1 MSKGAS
7 NAVNWRSGSRPTWKL
22 AVTAALEPW
31 ICLSTCLATSHRR
44 PTRFTKRTCHSRQP
58 YNCRIQDLETRTTAN
73 ISFHLIPVRAISSNP
88 SPHGLALISIIQS
101 KSSRSF
107 GAPSPHSN
115 KFSYQSLTVHCCGKV
130 GGKNVMFVSSG
141 LVGWIE

>member
-73 ISFHLIPVRAISSNP
+73 ISIHLIPVRAISSNP

-130 GGKNVMFVSSG
+130 GGKNVMFVSRWAG
-141 LVGWIE
+141 RLE